1 MINLWARTQ
10 GFHFRL
16 GKFFFGAVKFNKNYD
31 PDKCKYSGYCIG
43 IDAHGSFSM
52 SNVSGFS
59 KNVKYVVLI

>member
-16 GKFFFGAVKFNKNYD
+16 GMFFFGAVKFNKNFD
-31 PDKCKYSGYCIG
+31 SDKGKYSGYCIG

-52 SNVSGFS
+52 SNVST
-59 KNVKYVVLI
+59 Y